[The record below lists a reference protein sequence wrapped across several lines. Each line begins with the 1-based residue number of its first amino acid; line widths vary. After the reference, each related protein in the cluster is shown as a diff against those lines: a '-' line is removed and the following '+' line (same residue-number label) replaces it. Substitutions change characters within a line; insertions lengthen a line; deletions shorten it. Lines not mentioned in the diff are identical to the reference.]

1 MDGYSGEKV
10 GNAARSVRLWDWTYP
25 IPMYAL
31 CLVRYRRPIE
41 EVVVHQEAHRAFQ
54 RKLKEDGTLI
64 AAGPHDPRFSG
75 MFLVRVPDENPQK
88 ALDAI
93 RDADPYYQAGVVQ
106 YESLVWN
113 VVIGKESLDKL

>member
-1 MDGYSGEKV
+1 
-10 GNAARSVRLWDWTYP
+10 
-25 IPMYAL
+25 MYAL
-31 CLVRYRRPIE
+31 CLVRYRRPLE
-41 EVVVHQEAHRAFQ
+41 EVIVHQEAHRAFQ
-54 RKLKEDGTLI
+54 RKLKEEGTLL

-75 MFLVRVPDENPQK
+75 MFLVRVPDDNPQK

-113 VVIGKESLDKL
+113 VVIGKEGLDQLK

>member
-1 MDGYSGEKV
+1 
-10 GNAARSVRLWDWTYP
+10 
-25 IPMYAL
+25 MYAL
-31 CLVRYRRPIE
+31 ALIRYRRPIE

-54 RKLKEDGTLI
+54 RKLQEEGKLL

-75 MFLVRVPDENPQK
+75 MMLLRVADENPQK

-106 YESLVWN
+106 YELLCWN
-113 VVIGKESLDKL
+113 VVIGRENLDAIRG